1 MLSQVPTM
9 PKSGALGKVICS
21 LHYPQL
27 IKALSTAK
35 LYRMC
40 KEIIGTEYSNFLDK
54 PPYQPNERVISLHSM
69 AISAKCRRLAKPV
82 LRRSVYVLF
91 CLAGAYR

>member
-1 MLSQVPTM
+1 MPSQVLTM
-9 PKSGALGKVICS
+9 PKYGASAKVICS

-27 IKALSTAK
+27 IKVLSAAK

-40 KEIIGTEYSNFLDK
+40 KEVMGTEYCKFLDK
-54 PPYQPNERVISLHSM
+54 PRYQPNERVISLHSM
-69 AISAKCRRLAKPV
+69 AVSVNCRRLAKPD
-82 LRRSVYVLF
+82 LPRSVYVLF